1 MGSQVGSYSARQYSK
16 KRVEPSLK
24 TGTGILYLND
34 KAFKF
39 NEGDTV
45 DIGTVKTGDVL
56 KIEINPK
63 PFTPFEGSETQVS
76 TDLDELSSEVVD
88 LNYKISGTVY
98 SWSTTLNITA
108 STEDLKDYYYIGG
121 IDSTEEPIYFI
132 KLKLTI

>member
-1 MGSQVGSYSARQYSK
+1 MKV
-16 KRVEPSLK
+16 
-24 TGTGILYLND
+24 GTGILYLND
-34 KAFKF
+34 NEFKF

-76 TDLDELSSEVVD
+76 TDLDEISSEVID

-108 STEDLKDYYYIGG
+108 STEDLKDYYYIGV

-132 KLKLTI
+132 KLKLAI

>member
-1 MGSQVGSYSARQYSK
+1 MKV
-16 KRVEPSLK
+16 
-24 TGTGILYLND
+24 GTGILYLND

-63 PFTPFEGSETQVS
+63 PFTPFEGEDTKVT

-88 LNYKISGTVY
+88 LNYKKSGAVY

-108 STEDLKDYYYIGG
+108 SSESLKDYYYIGG
-121 IDSTEEPIYFI
+121 INSNEEPIYFI